1 MSSRSIISAVIS
13 FVLYILVQ
21 VLLLKNF
28 VLFNTTFC
36 FLYVGFLLLLSLE
49 TGPILLMIIAF
60 CAGLTVD
67 IFYDTPG
74 INASA
79 SVLIA
84 FLRPHWL
91 SMITPR
97 GGYEEISIPSIKNVD
112 VIWFTIYSLP
122 LIFIHHFAMF
132 YLESGGFSMFFF
144 TFLKVFTSTLLTFF
158 IIILTQYLF
167 YKRTT

>member
-1 MSSRSIISAVIS
+1 MSSRNMLSAVIS
-13 FVLYILVQ
+13 FALYILAQ

-36 FLYVGFLLLLSLE
+36 FLYVGFLLLFSLE
-49 TGPILLMIIAF
+49 TGAISLMIIAF
-60 CAGLTVD
+60 FTGLTID

-97 GGYEEISIPSIKNVD
+97 GGYEEISVPSIKNVD
-112 VIWFTIYSLP
+112 AIWFTIYTLP

-132 YLESGGFSMFFF
+132 YLEAGGFSMFFF
-144 TFLKVFTSTLLTFF
+144 TFLKVFTSTLFTFF
-158 IIILTQYLF
+158 MIILTQYLF
-167 YKRTT
+167 YKKTT